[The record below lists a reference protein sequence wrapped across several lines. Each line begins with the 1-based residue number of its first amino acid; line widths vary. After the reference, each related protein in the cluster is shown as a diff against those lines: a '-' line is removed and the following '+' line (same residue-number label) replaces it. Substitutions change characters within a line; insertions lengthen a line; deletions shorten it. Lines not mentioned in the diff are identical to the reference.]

1 MANDLTPIQLLLLR
15 ALARRGT
22 GAGPFAIPA
31 WRETAARELAAAGLL
46 LLAPDESLGL
56 AWATLTATGWIV
68 AQNLDGRAVELDARI
83 TVGSAVRVDGVDLVE
98 RVAGRELRVTRES
111 DRFTFTGGAYG
122 AHSIAADRSITSADR
137 LLAHWR
143 GYVEATAKLALAKIE
158 GAL

>member
-1 MANDLTPIQLLLLR
+1 MANDLTTSQTLLLR

-22 GAGPFAIPA
+22 SAGPFAIPA
-31 WRETAARELAAAGLL
+31 WRETAARELATRGLL
-46 LLAPDESLGL
+46 LIAPDDVLGL
-56 AWATLTATGWIV
+56 AWAVLTAAGWIV
-68 AQNLDGRAVELDARI
+68 AQNLDGRPIELDARV
-83 TVGSAVRVDGVDLVE
+83 TAGSAVAVDGNDLVE
-98 RVAGRELRVTRES
+98 RLAGRELRATLEG

-122 AHSIAADRSITSADR
+122 AHSIAADRSITTADR